1 MMNKNRL
8 LIFKEKRF
16 RIFLF
21 SFLVSLIAWLII
33 NLSKTYSKTIAVS
46 LSFNNV
52 EKNELVDVKDSLVK
66 VKVQGTGFSLI
77 SDDLDDLNFSID
89 VNKHHKRWIWQ
100 VNQYKFND
108 LMPKNIEVVN
118 VEPDTV
124 YFEVSS
130 LIEKKV
136 PIVSQI
142 KVVPKLGYDITSTAI
157 VPDSVTI
164 YGNDRIIDSIQ
175 YIKTKE
181 LLFDDVSNSVK
192 GEINFLDEYAR
203 LKTSQ
208 RKIVY
213 DFNVERF
220 TQGDFLVPIQ
230 LKNIPDDREVN
241 IFPQQI
247 HVQFQAPLSTFSDY
261 QPESFQIS
269 VDFKEIDG
277 TNTLPIHLDYV
288 PKGVKNTRML
298 KKTVTYLLIEK

>member
-1 MMNKNRL
+1 MNKNKL
-8 LIFKEKRF
+8 LILKEKRF

-46 LSFNNV
+46 LSFDNV
-52 EKNELVDVKDSLVK
+52 EKNELVDIKDSLIK

-77 SDDLDDLNFSID
+77 SDDLEDLNFTID

-100 VNQYKFND
+100 VNQYRFND

-136 PIVSQI
+136 PVVAQI
-142 KVVPKLGYDITSTAI
+142 KVEPQLGYDITATKI
-157 VPDSVTI
+157 QPDSVII
-164 YGNDRIIDSIQ
+164 YGNDRIIDSIL
-175 YIKTKE
+175 YVKTKE
-181 LLFDDVSNSVK
+181 LLFEDVSKPVT
-192 GEINFLDEYAR
+192 GEIDFLEEYSR
-203 LKTSQ
+203 IKTSQ
-208 RKIVY
+208 RKIAY
-213 DFNVERF
+213 NFNVERF

-230 LKNIPDDREVN
+230 LKNVPDEKKVN

-261 QPESFQIS
+261 QPENFQIS
-269 VDFKEIDG
+269 VDFNEIDG

-288 PKGVKNTRML
+288 PKGVKNTRIL